1 MTLFIRLDKKCD
13 WVATG
18 SATASGSSDIDTLS
32 EDLKEIDW
40 EGDIVALIP
49 GERVLLTT
57 AIIPSRQAR
66 HISQALPYAVEEK
79 VAVDIEKCHLALG
92 EKNQHG
98 EFVVCINAREDMRR
112 YLSQLKDIGLEPTVM
127 TVDTLVAPKSQQT
140 CITIEGEKTHIRT
153 SNQTGFCAPTAQ
165 LAMVVGLIK
174 EPNGIDLYVP
184 ANKIDELGMEI
195 AEIETKTS
203 VTVHAKKEQG
213 LKTLVEHYSGN
224 EINLLQ
230 GDFQVSTKIKP
241 DKAVWGAT
249 KILAASTLVLY
260 LFLLLAKGV
269 YLDYKASHYSD
280 EVSALFRDVYPE
292 DQNVRDIRRT
302 WTARLSGAGDD
313 GNFLQIFGDTAAHIP
328 GTGISMETMNYNSSR
343 GDLVIQVGADRS
355 ETLVNFSATLNK
367 GGLNA
372 EIGAISQQGGSVR
385 GSLKIRSLGD
395 WR

>member
-1 MTLFIRLDKKCD
+1 M
-13 WVATG
+13 
-18 SATASGSSDIDTLS
+18 
-32 EDLKEIDW
+32 
-40 EGDIVALIP
+40 
-49 GERVLLTT
+49 
-57 AIIPSRQAR
+57 
-66 HISQALPYAVEEK
+66 
-79 VAVDIEKCHLALG
+79 
-92 EKNQHG
+92 
-98 EFVVCINAREDMRR
+98 
-112 YLSQLKDIGLEPTVM
+112 
-127 TVDTLVAPKSQQT
+127 
-140 CITIEGEKTHIRT
+140 
-153 SNQTGFCAPTAQ
+153 
-165 LAMVVGLIK
+165 
-174 EPNGIDLYVP
+174 
-184 ANKIDELGMEI
+184 
-195 AEIETKTS
+195 
-203 VTVHAKKEQG
+203 
-213 LKTLVEHYSGN
+213 
-224 EINLLQ
+224 Q
-230 GDFQVSTKIKP
+230 GDYQVSTKIKP